1 VKALAKTCEIMHNTA
16 GPIETVDLSALVH
29 VWKALLRCDPAAAQA
44 IQQLIRALLAESEGD
59 LFGDTK

>member
-1 VKALAKTCEIMHNTA
+1 MHNTA
-16 GPIETVDLSALVH
+16 GPIGTVDLSALVH

-44 IQQLIRALLAESEGD
+44 IQQLIRALLAEPEGD